1 MQGGSTIHLMW
12 HSSYRY
18 PRRDA
23 TKVVKLVE
31 EYSDP
36 NIAGAIGLQGEALIL
51 EGFAR
56 HEFVMR
62 GRNSASYGGK
72 KWESTE
78 HNLDFIF
85 ERDGRAHGV
94 EVKNTLGYMDFEV
107 LQRKIIICKT
117 LGLKPVFAARMLP
130 KTWKHI
136 VIKMEVSVWCLSIN
150 YIRGRT
156 RDSQRELRRNWGCQ
170 WMHREHW
177 PPQRWKGS
185 CVGMRS
191 CEFGFQITL
200 KKV

>member
-85 ERDGRAHGV
+85 ERDGRAYGV

-130 KTWKHI
+130 KTWIHI
-136 VIKMEVSVWCLSIN
+136 VNQNGGFGLVFKYQLYPWAHKGLAKRVAQELGLPVDAPRALAAATMERFV
-150 YIRGRT
+150 
-156 RDSQRELRRNWGCQ
+156 
-170 WMHREHW
+170 
-177 PPQRWKGS
+177 RWHEK
-185 CVGMRS
+185 
-191 CEFGFQITL
+191 L
-200 KKV
+200 